1 MGDGTLLP
9 TWLLGLIVGG
19 GMSVGI
25 SLLVLNNTFD
35 GAIPV
40 AIILLIQ
47 SLLIAIVMYRFRDE
61 KADVNGFSALLLSLG
76 TLCMSVVLIV
86 RGSLG
91 AVGPIML
98 LLGLIFPLILIYEA
112 FLSGN
117 REAKYIPKESSIK
130 VDYSED
136 GTEIKK

>member
-9 TWLLGLIVGG
+9 TWLPGLIVGG
-19 GMSVGI
+19 GMGVGI

-47 SLLIAIVMYRFRDE
+47 SLLIAAIMYGYRKD
-61 KADVNGFSALLLSLG
+61 KSDVNGFSALLLSLG

-91 AVGPIML
+91 AIGPIMFF
-98 LLGLIFPLILIYEA
+98 LGLIFPLILIYEY
-112 FLSGN
+112 LSVN
-117 REAKYIPKESSIK
+117 R
-130 VDYSED
+130 SE
-136 GTEIKK
+136 

>member
-1 MGDGTLLP
+1 MLDGTLLP
-9 TWLLGLIVGG
+9 TWLPGLIVGG
-19 GMSVGI
+19 GMGVGI
-25 SLLVLNNTFD
+25 SLLLLNNTFD

-47 SLLIAIVMYRFRDE
+47 SLLIAIVMYGFRDE
-61 KADVNGFSALLLSLG
+61 KAAVNGFSALLLSLG

-98 LLGLIFPLILIYEA
+98 LLGLIFPLIVIYYVY
-112 FLSGN
+112 FLEN
-117 REAKYIPKESSIK
+117 IPVRYIPKESSIK

>member
-1 MGDGTLLP
+1 
-9 TWLLGLIVGG
+9 
-19 GMSVGI
+19 
-25 SLLVLNNTFD
+25 
-35 GAIPV
+35 
-40 AIILLIQ
+40 
-47 SLLIAIVMYRFRDE
+47 
-61 KADVNGFSALLLSLG
+61 
-76 TLCMSVVLIV
+76 MSVVLIV

-98 LLGLIFPLILIYEA
+98 LLGLIFPLIVIYEA

-117 REAKYIPKESSIK
+117 REAKKDGKYIPKESSIK

>member
-1 MGDGTLLP
+1 V
-9 TWLLGLIVGG
+9 LIVGG
-19 GMSVGI
+19 GMGVGI
-25 SLLVLNNTFD
+25 SLLLLNNTFD

-47 SLLIAIVMYRFRDE
+47 SLLIAAGMYMFGKNHE
-61 KADVNGFSALLLSLG
+61 GVNGLSVLLLSLG
-76 TLCMSVVLIV
+76 TLCMSVVLID

-98 LLGLIFPLILIYEA
+98 LLGLIFPLILIYESI
-112 FLSGN
+112 FSENGYD
-117 REAKYIPKESSIK
+117 EYIPKESSIK